1 MNYTQSLNIR
11 NLNPVIVII
20 AINVVVFIAV
30 NITYQF
36 GSDKL
41 LDFLALY
48 SRPFFSQRPWGLI
61 TSVFTHYG
69 LFHLLANMFTLYFF
83 GNFLLRITGVR
94 DFILLYLA
102 GGLAGSI
109 FFVLMAPAY
118 HSAVGASGAV
128 FALGGALAVLV
139 PRTKVFVFPIP
150 APLPLWVAVIGGFII
165 LSFLTGVAWQA
176 HLGGLLAGLAG
187 GLIFKRRQ
195 RRYYF

>member
-1 MNYTQSLNIR
+1 MNQKYSLMLR
-11 NLNPVIVII
+11 NLNPVVVII
-20 AINVVVFIAV
+20 GINVLIFVAV
-30 NITYQF
+30 NLSYQL
-36 GSDKL
+36 GSDAL

-48 SRPFFSQRPWGLI
+48 SSPYFIQRPWGVI

-83 GNFLLRITGVR
+83 GNFMLRITGVR
-94 DFILLYLA
+94 NFILLYLA
-102 GGLAGSI
+102 GGLAGSL
-109 FFVLMAPAY
+109 FFVLLAPDY

-128 FALGGALAVLV
+128 FALGGALTVLV
-139 PRTKVFVFPIP
+139 PQIKVYVFPIP

-187 GLIFKRRQ
+187 GLIIKRQQGRL
-195 RRYYF
+195 YY